1 MEGRMEI
8 AFFTEGK
15 PCNKVLRTYPNMRTD
30 LAWICALD
38 AKKCN
43 LFQALDTTKDIHG
56 VPSIDLGIVI
66 LPKKNIDILMRN
78 SIDNLYTVCKKVAIM
93 QEGPFWYFQ
102 DYSLDKQIYYFNSL
116 VSADILF
123 VHNEHDR
130 KYYKGLTNHSDI
142 RILPSLMIEDSIGEI
157 HTEDRSGIMIGGN
170 MVSWYSG
177 FDSFMLASSVTDEI
191 YSPKMGRAI
200 DGEMELGIKQLPYL
214 QWKDWITELS
224 KRKLGIH
231 MMRTHAAG
239 TFALNCS
246 YLGIPC
252 VGYKGLDT
260 QRILHPALSVDD
272 GDMETARKLVNK
284 LWNNLDFY
292 KENCILTKR
301 LYKEK
306 YSENI
311 FKKTFYNGFQ

>member
-1 MEGRMEI
+1 MEV
-8 AFFTEGK
+8 AFFTEGGYQG
-15 PCNKVLRTYPNMRTD
+15 KVPRNHPNMRTD
-30 LAWICALD
+30 LAWICALNAD
-38 AKKCN
+38 HYN
-43 LFQALDTTKDIHG
+43 LRQS
-56 VPSIDLGIVI
+56 PNQRYDLGILI
-66 LPKKNIDILMRN
+66 TPKKNPQSVNIEHIRQFCD
-78 SIDNLYTVCKKVAIM
+78 KVGVM

-102 DYSLDKQIYYFNSL
+102 DYTLDKQIHYFNNL
-116 VSADILF
+116 VSADIIF
-123 VHNEHDR
+123 VHNEEDR

-142 RILPSLMIEDSIGEI
+142 RILPSLMIEDSVGEI

-170 MVSWYSG
+170 MVSWYGG

-191 YSPKMGRAI
+191 YSPKMGRAL
-200 DGEMELGIKQLPYL
+200 DGETELGIKQLPYL
-214 QWKDWITELS
+214 QWRDWITELS

-239 TFALNCS
+239 TFAMNCS

-260 QRILHPALSVDD
+260 QRILHPNLSVDD
-272 GDMETARKLVNK
+272 GDMKTARKLVNK

-292 KENCILTKR
+292 EKNCILTKR

-306 YSENI
+306 YSEEI
-311 FKKTFYNGFQ
+311 FKKTFYNKELTYDN